1 MFKTLKKTPLE
12 KGLSSL
18 ATTVVLMF
26 WSTDEN
32 QQTGK
37 NCNNSICNISF
48 HYQTCFNR
56 IIVSIIS
63 RVCLFFTLFSA
74 LQEKENTAVVKV
86 VLAAGRKQKQNIKN
100 YAAVFV
106 HSCH

>member
-26 WSTDEN
+26 WSRDEN

-48 HYQTCFNR
+48 QYQTCFHR
-56 IIVSIIS
+56 IIESIIS
-63 RVCLFFTLFSA
+63 RVFFFTLFSA
-74 LQEKENTAVVKV
+74 LQEKENIAAVKV
-86 VLAAGRKQKQNIKN
+86 VLAAGRNQKQNIKN